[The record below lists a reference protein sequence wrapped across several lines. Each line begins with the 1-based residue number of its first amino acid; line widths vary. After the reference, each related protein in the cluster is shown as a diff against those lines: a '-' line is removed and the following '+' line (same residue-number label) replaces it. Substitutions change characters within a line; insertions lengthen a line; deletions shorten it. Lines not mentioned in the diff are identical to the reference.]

1 MSTHDEEP
9 AHTAPIPGPVLGTES
24 RPLGW
29 TAGADLGLLV
39 LRLVL
44 GGTFVAH
51 GAQKLFGAFD
61 GPGIDGFAGYLAG
74 LGFQQTTL
82 MAWITGLTE
91 FVGGILVV
99 LGLLTPLAA
108 AGLLGVMISSVAV
121 KWPNGFFTGTG
132 QGFEL
137 DLVLA
142 AAAACLL
149 LAGPGRAAMDTGRVW
164 MRRPLISGLPF
175 LLLAIGAAILVLLI
189 LRRR

>member
-9 AHTAPIPGPVLGTES
+9 ARTAPIFEPEP

-61 GPGIDGFAGYLAG
+61 GPGIAGFAQYLDA
-74 LGFQQTTL
+74 LGFRQTTL
-82 MAWITGLTE
+82 MAWVTGLTE
-91 FVGGILVV
+91 FVGGVLVV

-149 LAGPGRAAMDTGRVW
+149 LAGPGRAAVDTGRVW

-175 LLLAIGAAILVLLI
+175 LVLAVGAAVLVLLMV
-189 LRRR
+189 RDR